1 MATDIPKLK
10 TYITKLSEIYDTYR
24 PWEVECAECIETLA
38 DMCMTNQPAT
48 KKQQHEY
55 DVAVAWA
62 KNLLETHQNHMFASH
77 MRIGVDKPA

>member
-38 DMCMTNQPAT
+38 DMCMPNQPAT

-55 DVAVAWA
+55 NVAVAWA
-62 KNLLETHQNHMFASH
+62 KNLLETHQNHMFGMS
-77 MRIGVDKPA
+77 KPA